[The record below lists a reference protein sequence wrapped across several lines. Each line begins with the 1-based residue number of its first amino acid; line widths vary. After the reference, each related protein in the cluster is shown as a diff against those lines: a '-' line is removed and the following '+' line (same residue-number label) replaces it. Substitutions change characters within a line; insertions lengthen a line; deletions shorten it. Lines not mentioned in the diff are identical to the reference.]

1 MSCLKKALGRL
12 DGFLR
17 PLFLEEPQK
26 IYNLKKSMELQ
37 KPLRRKM
44 EKEEDGLLEFGS
56 EEWMKQE
63 ERRQQEKMAKYEMS
77 LSFLLQ
83 KALET
88 ECGEVTLAQIGDM
101 LSNKQED
108 ASALI
113 PDVQVFKEIMVE
125 LLKNGEMDLRRL
137 KKEQREYISEGA
149 GGFVLNEMLLS
160 LDETMGLGM
169 REVSVYR
176 VEDGRVVAFEYE
188 EEGVEKRICCSNVM
202 IRIRRED

>member
-1 MSCLKKALGRL
+1 
-12 DGFLR
+12 
-17 PLFLEEPQK
+17 
-26 IYNLKKSMELQ
+26 MELQ